1 MAKNAQNYSLVMAM
15 DVDRAIS
22 KSNMETALADLQ
34 KLTGNFSVSLQ
45 VDTTNFEKMMK
56 TMTEDIEGAIEKN
69 TRKIISIYTSALK
82 GARKEH
88 KDAMTKTLKEIE
100 QMAKESKTKIQNIFS
115 EPIKIKTNLQAVNS
129 AEIQKQKIPM
139 ANDNTSSIVNKADK
153 DIQKMYKDI
162 EDVEKNLASMGNRI
176 KKRTAKMAQ
185 GELRGFTVEYTDSIG
200 ALKKSFYELR
210 GVLDETSGEMNQVL
224 MNTNDQVIKDYKR
237 IENEQDKLL
246 KRQKEVQAQI
256 DKFKENRFNNKGD
269 RTDIEKDIKAFEKAV
284 QSADLYDTKSLKEL
298 DSLMSVIEGKTKKL
312 EGAFEHKNLRK
323 GLQNELSQLMTIT
336 AGLEDAGVKLGKSK
350 QKIFDEFDKKIN
362 NVRSIDDKKLVNA
375 EIRRIKA
382 AFNQV
387 PAMLSRM
394 DWVEQNGLID
404 EKRTKALHERI
415 RKSLTPENNTV
426 IGVGIND
433 LAAEIRVLRDAER
446 YQSRI
451 NNMKQDGRMLDREGN
466 AYTEQQ
472 VQKMQEALELLKNDP
487 SSKRMAEFKKEYADM
502 LRGQTG
508 VEKEFAGK
516 RRGLLSN
523 LDDISKKYKLIGQ
536 DSKAV
541 EEFKM
546 DVNAAQTI
554 AELDKIQQKYREL
567 SREMSQRYRG
577 GVGQKEEMASASSML
592 AQRESLIAEVRQSY
606 SRGLRGRYKDEYK
619 QIQQLAE
626 EAEKRLAA
634 VRRGDEG
641 ASLVKTVYGEN
652 GEAIHKN
659 WTTQMDEIQAR
670 TIRLRNQMKE
680 LRGSTDSVGYAM
692 RTAFEKFPVWM
703 LASSAFYAPI
713 QGLTSMYNIIMQVDT
728 QMTNLKR
735 VMDADTNFNDLLASN
750 IEMAKELG
758 KTVTD
763 INYAMENFAKSGN
776 YTDAQLE
783 ALTKTSV
790 IASNVSDLTSQEMSE
805 TLITGMS
812 VFNVEAEKSMT
823 IIDKLNE
830 VKCLPPF
837 AGMRLTKWCISVK
850 PLSDSK
856 GNTDGNPIRRPLETA
871 ITYPERIKVQS
882 DLMRFRISMR
892 GMLKDM
898 SA

>member
-15 DVDRAIS
+15 DVDRAVS
-22 KSNMETALADLQ
+22 KTNMETALADLQ
-34 KLTGNFSVSLQ
+34 KLTDKFTVSLQ
-45 VDTTNFEKMMK
+45 VDTTNFDKMMK
-56 TMTEDIEGAIEKN
+56 SMTEDIEGAIEKN

-100 QMAKESKTKIQNIFS
+100 QMAKESKAKIQNIFA

-129 AEIQKQKIPM
+129 AEIQKQKVPM
-139 ANDNTSSIVNKADK
+139 ANDNVSSIVNKADK

-176 KKRTAKMAQ
+176 KKRTAKMSQ

-210 GVLDETSGEMNQVL
+210 GVLDETSGEMSQVL

-298 DSLMSVIEGKTKKL
+298 DSLMGVIEGKTKKL

-362 NVRSIDDKKLVNA
+362 NVRTIDDKKLVNA

-394 DWVEQNGLID
+394 DWVEQNGLVD
-404 EKRTKALHERI
+404 EKRTKALRERI

-426 IGVGIND
+426 IGVGINE

-446 YQSRI
+446 YQKRI
-451 NNMKQDGRMLDREGN
+451 NDMKQDGRMLDREGN

-523 LDDISKKYKLIGQ
+523 LDDISKKYKLIKE

-577 GVGQKEEMASASSML
+577 GVGQKEDMASASSML

-606 SRGLRGRYKDEYK
+606 SRGLRGRYKEEYR

-776 YTDAQLE
+776 YTEAQLE

-805 TLITGMS
+805 TLITSMS
-812 VFNVEAEKSMT
+812 VFNIEAEKSMS

-830 VKCLPPF
+830 VKCLPP
-837 AGMRLTKWCISVK
+837 S
-850 PLSDSK
+850 
-856 GNTDGNPIRRPLETA
+856 
-871 ITYPERIKVQS
+871 
-882 DLMRFRISMR
+882 
-892 GMLKDM
+892 
-898 SA
+898 

>member
-1 MAKNAQNYSLVMAM
+1 MSKSAQNYSLLMAF
-15 DVDRAIS
+15 DVDRAVS

-34 KLTGNFSVSLQ
+34 KLTDKFNVSLQ
-45 VDTTNFEKMMK
+45 VDTTNFDKMMK
-56 TMTEDIEGAIEKN
+56 SMTEDIEGAIEKN
-69 TRKIISIYTSALK
+69 TRKIISTYTSALR

-88 KDAMTKTLKEIE
+88 KDAMQKTLKEIE
-100 QMAKESKTKIQNIFS
+100 QMAKESKKKIENIFA
-115 EPIKIKTNLQAVNS
+115 EPIKIKTNLMASAS
-129 AEIQKQKIPM
+129 AEAQKQKVPM
-139 ANDNTSSIVNKADK
+139 QNDGVSSITNKADK
-153 DIQKMYKDI
+153 EIKKMYKDI
-162 EDVEKNLASMGNRI
+162 EDAEKNLVAMGNRV
-176 KKRTAKMAQ
+176 KKRTAKMSQ
-185 GELRGFTVEYTDSIG
+185 GELRGFVVEYTDSIG
-200 ALKKSFYELR
+200 ALKKSFYEMR
-210 GVLDETSGEMNQVL
+210 GVIDETSGEINQMLV
-224 MNTNDQVIKDYKR
+224 NTNDQVVKDYKR

-246 KRQKEVQAQI
+246 KRQKEVQEQI

-269 RTDIEKDIKAFEKAV
+269 RTDIEKDIKNFEKAV
-284 QSADLYDTKSLKEL
+284 KDADLYDTKSLKDL
-298 DSLMSVIEGKTKKL
+298 DSMMGVIEGKTKKL
-312 EGAFEHKNLRK
+312 GDAFDHKNLRK
-323 GLQNELSQLMTIT
+323 GLQNELAQLMTIT
-336 AGLEDAGVKLGKSK
+336 SGLEDAGVKLGKSK
-350 QKIFDEFDKKIN
+350 QKIFAEFDKKISG
-362 NVRSIDDKKLVNA
+362 VQTIDDKKLVNA

-394 DWVEQNGLID
+394 DWVEQNGLVD
-404 EKRTKALHERI
+404 EKRTKALRERI

-446 YQSRI
+446 YQKRI
-451 NNMKQDGRMLDREGN
+451 NDMKQDGRMLDRDGN
-466 AYTEQQ
+466 AYSEEQI
-472 VQKMQEALELLKNDP
+472 KNMQQALNILKDDP
-487 SSKRMAEFKKEYADM
+487 SSKKMAEFKKEYSDM

-523 LDDISKKYKLIGQ
+523 LDDISKKYKLIAADQ
-536 DSKAV
+536 ERVERFSIEVDSAK
-541 EEFKM
+541 
-546 DVNAAQTI
+546 TI
-554 AELDKIQQKYREL
+554 KELDDIQKKYREL

-577 GVGQKEEMASASSML
+577 GVGQKEDVASASSML

-606 SRGLRGRYKDEYK
+606 SRGLRGRYKEEYRE
-619 QIQQLAE
+619 IQKLAE

-634 VRRGDEG
+634 VRRGDPK
-641 ASLVKTVYGEN
+641 ASLVQEVIGKDGIVQY
-652 GEAIHKN
+652 KN

-735 VMDADTNFNDLLASN
+735 VMDADTNFDEVLAGN

-776 YTDAQLE
+776 YSQSQLN
-783 ALTKTSV
+783 ALTETSV
-790 IASNVSDLTSQEMSE
+790 IASNVSDLSSQEMSE
-805 TLITGMS
+805 TLITAMS
-812 VFNVEAEKSMT
+812 VFNVEAEKSMS

-830 VKCLPPF
+830 VKCLPP
-837 AGMRLTKWCISVK
+837 S
-850 PLSDSK
+850 
-856 GNTDGNPIRRPLETA
+856 
-871 ITYPERIKVQS
+871 
-882 DLMRFRISMR
+882 
-892 GMLKDM
+892 
-898 SA
+898 

>member
-1 MAKNAQNYSLVMAM
+1 MAKNAQNYSLVMAF
-15 DVDRAIS
+15 DVDRAVS
-22 KSNMETALADLQ
+22 KTNMETALADLQ
-34 KLTGNFSVSLQ
+34 KLTDKFNVSLQ
-45 VDTTNFEKMMK
+45 VDTTNFSNMMK

-88 KDAMTKTLKEIE
+88 RNAMTSTLKEIE
-100 QMAKESKTKIQNIFS
+100 QMARESKTKIQNIFA

-129 AEIQKQKIPM
+129 AEVQKQKVPL
-139 ANDNTSSIVNKADK
+139 ANDNTSSIINKADK

-176 KKRTAKMAQ
+176 KKRTAKMSQ
-185 GELRGFTVEYTDSIG
+185 GELKGFTVEYTDSIG

-210 GVLDETSGEMNQVL
+210 GVLDETSGEMSQVL

-237 IENEQDKLL
+237 IENEQDKLM
-246 KRQKEVQAQI
+246 KRQKEVQEKI
-256 DKFKENRFNNKGD
+256 DGFKANRFNNKGD

-284 QSADLYDTKSLKEL
+284 QNADLYDTKSLKDL
-298 DSLMSVIEGKTKKL
+298 DSMMGVIEGKTKKL
-312 EGAFEHKNLRK
+312 GDAFEHKNLRK

-350 QKIFDEFDKKIN
+350 QKIFDDFNKKIS
-362 NVRSIDDKKLVNA
+362 NVHTIDDKKLVNA

-394 DWVEQNGLID
+394 DWVEQNGLVD
-404 EKRTKALHERI
+404 EKRTQAIRERI

-451 NNMKQDGRMLDREGN
+451 NNMKQDGRMLDKEGN
-466 AYTEQQ
+466 VYSEQQ
-472 VQKMQEALELLKNDP
+472 VQKMQQALDLLKNDP
-487 SSKRMAEFKKEYADM
+487 SSKKMAEFKKEYSDM

-516 RRGLLSN
+516 RRGLLAN
-523 LDDISKKYKLIGQ
+523 LDDITAKYKLIEADQ
-536 DSKAV
+536 DKIRD
-541 EEFKM
+541 FNM
-546 DVNAAQTI
+546 QVNKAQTI
-554 AELDKIQQKYREL
+554 KDLDEIQKKYREL

-577 GVGQKEEMASASSML
+577 GVGQKEDLASASSML

-606 SRGLRGRYKDEYK
+606 SRGLRGRYKEEYR
-619 QIQQLAE
+619 QIQELAK
-626 EAEKRLAA
+626 EAEARLAA
-634 VRRGDEG
+634 VRRGDPK
-641 ASLVKTVYGEN
+641 ASLIQTTVGKD
-652 GEAIHKN
+652 GVVQFKN

-670 TIRLRNQMKE
+670 TIRLRNNMKE

-713 QGLTSMYNIIMQVDT
+713 RGLQSMYNIILQVDT

-735 VMDADTNFNDLLASN
+735 VMDADTNFDNILAGN

-776 YTDAQLE
+776 YSEAQLE

-812 VFNVEAEKSMT
+812 VFNVEAEKSMM
-823 IIDKLNE
+823 IVDKLNE

-837 AGMRLTKWCISVK
+837 TGM
-850 PLSDSK
+850 
-856 GNTDGNPIRRPLETA
+856 
-871 ITYPERIKVQS
+871 
-882 DLMRFRISMR
+882 
-892 GMLKDM
+892 
-898 SA
+898 